1 MSRCDGACRGLSGT
15 RGTRT
20 LSTRGV
26 AKNAGV
32 PTTIVLNNVHD
43 VVVSRARHCAQ
54 DGAFV
59 ADKRLSG

>member
-1 MSRCDGACRGLSGT
+1 MSRCDGACPGLSGP

-20 LSTRGV
+20 PSTRGV

-43 VVVSRARHCAQ
+43 VVVSRARH
-54 DGAFV
+54 FV